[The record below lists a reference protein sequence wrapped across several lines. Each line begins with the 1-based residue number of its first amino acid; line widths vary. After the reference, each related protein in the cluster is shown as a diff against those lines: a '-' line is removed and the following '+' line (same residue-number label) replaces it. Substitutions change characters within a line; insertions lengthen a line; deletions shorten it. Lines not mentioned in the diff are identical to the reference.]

1 MADIFYH
8 LENNRN
14 KLNIESFTLSQT
26 TLEQVF
32 MNLAEQQDKKNN
44 DLIIYK

>member
-14 KLNIESFTLSQT
+14 QLNIESFTLSQT

-44 DLIIYK
+44 KHLIII